1 MDEHEQETRSRI
13 VTAFLRSQQS
23 RNVRDGEGY
32 VAILDCLHR
41 LRPYN
46 GQPWSHDDIAEVVRT
61 SIRTS
66 GRFRATCRF
75 HAKYSGVG
83 VISHVRSIRKS
94 ERGYNT
100 WSIAVGHMVAT
111 PPAAEPP
118 VVEPPVVEP
127 PAPVAGPPSV
137 IIRQDTCCFCLHNPP
152 THAFLHSAP
161 GPPVHTAS
169 DFNLVAHVLLCNE
182 CYLVLAASQDPALPL
197 QCYHCRTP
205 CLGVARIL

>member
-1 MDEHEQETRSRI
+1 MDKHEQDTRSRM
-13 VTAFLRSQQS
+13 VTAFLRSEQS
-23 RNVRDGEGY
+23 CNVRDRAGY
-32 VAILDCLHR
+32 VAILDCLNA
-41 LRPYN
+41 LRPYH
-46 GQPWSHDDIAEVVRT
+46 GIPWSHDDIAAVVRT
-61 SIRTS
+61 SIRTNDT
-66 GRFRATCRF
+66 RRF

-118 VVEPPVVEP
+118 VVEPPVAEP
-127 PAPVAGPPSV
+127 PAPVAGLPGV
-137 IIRQDTCCFCLHNPP
+137 IIRQDTCCLCLHNPP

-161 GPPVHTAS
+161 GPPLHTAS

-182 CYLVLAASQDPALPL
+182 CSEVLAASHDPALPL
-197 QCYHCRTP
+197 LCYHCRTP
-205 CLGVARIL
+205 CLGVAKIL